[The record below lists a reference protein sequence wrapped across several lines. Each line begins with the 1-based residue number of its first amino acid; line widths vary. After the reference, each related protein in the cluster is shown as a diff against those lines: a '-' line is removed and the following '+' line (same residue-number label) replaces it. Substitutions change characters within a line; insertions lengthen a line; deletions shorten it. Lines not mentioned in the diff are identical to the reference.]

1 MVFFGFL
8 SIFFLFKEETIDSQ
22 VAERVDD
29 EGENGGGK
37 KSARNKSLNEAFLHE
52 GWGIQKRLPLE
63 EVSKETPS
71 PWKFDDAETEIVHQ
85 SRKLFCYFGKMD
97 IFFPSTKHT
106 SQIQDDD
113 GGDGGK

>member
-52 GWGIQKRLPLE
+52 GWGI
-63 EVSKETPS
+63 
-71 PWKFDDAETEIVHQ
+71 
-85 SRKLFCYFGKMD
+85 
-97 IFFPSTKHT
+97 
-106 SQIQDDD
+106 
-113 GGDGGK
+113 